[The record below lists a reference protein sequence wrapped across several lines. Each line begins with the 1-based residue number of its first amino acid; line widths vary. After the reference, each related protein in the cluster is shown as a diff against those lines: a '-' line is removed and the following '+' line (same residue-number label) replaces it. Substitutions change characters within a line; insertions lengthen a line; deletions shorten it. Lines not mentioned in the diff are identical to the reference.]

1 MVRFSFSFHYMYL
14 NLILALLHQLEQRI
28 EAHNLAQIT
37 LDEKRSELLS
47 METQLR
53 EVEDKYYNQSL
64 QIQDKV
70 SSELKVMLRSTM
82 YSRSLICKTRF
93 AIIMVVHICR
103 SRPVTSRQF
112 IGQILQ
118 PEVSILT
125 SVYREIFAP
134 FHFRLLIP
142 SSSSWSVGKI
152 LTGWIFC

>member
-1 MVRFSFSFHYMYL
+1 MYL

-70 SSELKVMLRSTM
+70 SSELKVMSRSLM
-82 YSRSLICKTRF
+82 YSRSF
-93 AIIMVVHICR
+93 V
-103 SRPVTSRQF
+103 RQD
-112 IGQILQ
+112 L
-118 PEVSILT
+118 P
-125 SVYREIFAP
+125 
-134 FHFRLLIP
+134 LL
-142 SSSSWSVGKI
+142 W
-152 LTGWIFC
+152 

>member
-1 MVRFSFSFHYMYL
+1 MFKNFVVRFSFSFHYMYL

-82 YSRSLICKTRF
+82 CKTRS

-142 SSSSWSVGKI
+142 SSSS
-152 LTGWIFC
+152 